1 MICLAKDPSMK
12 MREVALSVGITE
24 RAVQRIV
31 AELEASG
38 TLKRTR
44 VGRQN
49 SYEIDYDSP
58 LRHSLE
64 SHRTVGDLLR
74 AILAGGDASQK

>member
-1 MICLAKDPSMK
+1 MK

-31 AELEASG
+31 ADLEASG
-38 TLKRTR
+38 TLKRIR
-44 VGRQN
+44 EGRQN
-49 SYEIDYDSP
+49 RYEIDNDSP

-74 AILAGGDASQK
+74 AINSSCESSEK